1 MQENSSN
8 IKTILIIED
17 DMFIGEMYVGS
28 LKKAGYDVEWVTT
41 GTTGY
46 SMAIARQYDLIL
58 LDIMLPEKQGGDILN
73 LLRNDSVDNIPR
85 SRIIDLTNF
94 DQDEKIRSD
103 MESKVDGYLIKADIT
118 PHRLLEIIAQLK
130 KA

>member
-85 SRIIDLTNF
+85 SRIIVLTNF